1 MNTLEAIG
9 LIGGLASMAGLLY
22 AIYYARENRREKILA
37 YDTSWS
43 VPIATA
49 QSPEDDYTLS
59 VSFHRKG
66 HDEERISS
74 VHVQFL
80 RFANMGKEP
89 IRRTDI
95 APVNPFRINVDKGRV
110 LDISLSGTSRS
121 VTKIEVSNIKLD
133 SEHSHADVT
142 FDFLDFEDGG
152 VIKVLT
158 EGGKA
163 KLTLTGDIIGMPAG
177 IRKSDEIRSLGFLN
191 KIGCAL
197 GGIFQLA
204 ALVLAIFAYR
214 WITGSWSYIWIL
226 TLPFVAL
233 FLPAIIIGIIAA
245 TIWPDSEVSLP
256 TTLGLPQWFRRL
268 PHYRM
273 LRDPEVREAMFYGGS
288 ESFEYDSDVN
298 TDNSNQHINSADAKG
313 RTAD

>member
-9 LIGGLASMAGLLY
+9 LIGGLASIAGLLY
-22 AIYYARENRREKILA
+22 AIYYARKNRREKLLV

-43 VPIATA
+43 VPLATA

-59 VSFHRKG
+59 VSFQRKG
-66 HDEERISS
+66 HEEERISS

-80 RFANMGKEP
+80 RFANIGKEP

-95 APVNPFRINVDKGRV
+95 APANPLRINVDKGRA

-121 VTKIEVSNIKLD
+121 VTKVEVSYIELGV
-133 SEHSHADVT
+133 ERSHADVT

-158 EGGKA
+158 KGGKA
-163 KLTLTGDIIGMPAG
+163 KLTLKGDIIGMPDG
-177 IRKSDEIRSLGFLN
+177 IRKSDDVRSLGFIN

-197 GGIFQLA
+197 GGMFQLS
-204 ALVLAIFAYR
+204 ALVLAVFAYR
-214 WITGSWSYIWIL
+214 WITGSWAHIWIL
-226 TLPFVAL
+226 ILPFVAL
-233 FLPAIIIGIIAA
+233 FLPAIIIAIIAA
-245 TIWPDSEVSLP
+245 TIWPGSDVSLP
-256 TTLGLPQWFRRL
+256 ATLGLPRWFRRL

-273 LRDPEVREAMFYGGS
+273 LRDPEAREVMFYGGS
-288 ESFEYDSDVN
+288 EFIEDEPDFQIEN
-298 TDNSNQHINSADAKG
+298 NNQQKDSAD
-313 RTAD
+313 RQ